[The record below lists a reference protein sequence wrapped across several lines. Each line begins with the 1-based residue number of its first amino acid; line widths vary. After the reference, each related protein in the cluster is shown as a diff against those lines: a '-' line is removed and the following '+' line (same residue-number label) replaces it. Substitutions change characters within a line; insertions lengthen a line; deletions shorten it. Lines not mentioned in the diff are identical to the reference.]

1 MVAEMESPVEL
12 TFHTLCALSFLEA
25 TRPHKELQLS
35 DRQGQKGV
43 AEISNPMTLLSTVSY
58 DVFSASSVFSLV
70 CSPGEEG

>member
-43 AEISNPMTLLSTVSY
+43 AEIKWGSDDPPQHCLL
-58 DVFSASSVFSLV
+58 
-70 CSPGEEG
+70 